1 MHQESR
7 YELDRRHAHRFL
19 FAAVFVILV
28 AEGHGAVIVHAEQSL
43 IRNRDAMRVS
53 GEISKQFLG
62 PTKRSLR
69 VDVPFLGQRVNP
81 SCELVRVCK
90 VSGLTTESKFPLS
103 ISPLQRTN
111 ESFAKERTH
120 HIDVNEELFF
130 ASLAHFARNPPLA
143 IGRNPTPSHNAVD
156 MRMCSKCLSPSMEDC
171 QDSNFRTQVL
181 GVGSQNL

>member
-1 MHQESR
+1 MC
-7 YELDRRHAHRFL
+7 
-19 FAAVFVILV
+19 
-28 AEGHGAVIVHAEQSL
+28 
-43 IRNRDAMRVS
+43 VS

-62 PTKRSLR
+62 PAKRSLR
-69 VDVPFLGQRVNP
+69 VHVPFLRQRVNP
-81 SCELVRVCK
+81 SVELVRVCK
-90 VSGLTTESKFPLS
+90 VSSLTAESKFTLA

-111 ESFAKERTH
+111 ESLPKERTQ

-171 QDSNFRTQVL
+171 QDANFRTQVL